1 MRSESKVGRKKAEIA
16 GVGSAQLEEW
26 HRLVSSSREKMCDN
40 LIFRLVLFSTANSRT
55 GKNIAKKMDVLD
67 KCEFRIGRPGPS
79 IGKQSK
85 NHLKKKSSS
94 RREKSV

>member
-26 HRLVSSSREKMCDN
+26 HRLVSSRREREKMCDN

-55 GKNIAKKMDVLD
+55 GENIAKKMDV
-67 KCEFRIGRPGPS
+67 
-79 IGKQSK
+79 
-85 NHLKKKSSS
+85 
-94 RREKSV
+94 